1 MKSALRLVATFFI
14 FVITSIAWAVLGGVM
29 MNRTSNQ
36 SSELRGKVAEL
47 WGEPQTQAAPK
58 LEFRWTTERQATRKE
73 TSGGV
78 ERTIV
83 ERVEDKHKKDV
94 SLAGTKVSV
103 DLRLDQRLKGLTWY
117 SLYDVGFRGEWSY
130 VHREGMAGTLDI
142 DFRFPNQRG
151 IYDGFQLLI
160 DGKEQRLTPKNGAL
174 EQSIY
179 VEPNQKV
186 TIVVVYKSRGLD
198 EWRYQPDHNVAA
210 LEDFQATITTDFS
223 DIDYPSSTL
232 SPSTRVRKAGG
243 WDLGWSFKSVVT
255 GHGIG
260 MKTPQRIQPGQLAS
274 SLSFSAPISLGF
286 FFLLLMVLSKLR
298 GHDVHP
304 VNYLFL
310 GAAFFAFHLLFAYT
324 VDHLHIVP
332 AFALSSG
339 VSVLLVVS
347 YLRLV
352 VSPRFAFVEAGLAQL
367 VYLVGFSLAH
377 FFDGFT
383 GLTVTVLSIVT
394 LFLLMQLTGRIR
406 WGAEPPKAPSDKPSP
421 NTPPPPAP
429 PGTPMFDPPAPLPA
443 AGP

>member
-14 FVITSIAWAVLGGVM
+14 FILTSIAWVVLGGVM

-36 SSELRGKVAEL
+36 SSELRGKIAEL
-47 WGEPQTQAAPK
+47 WGEPQTQAAPT
-58 LEFRWTTERQATRKE
+58 LNFRWTTEREVSRKE
-73 TSGGV
+73 TTGGV

-83 ERVEDKHKKDV
+83 ERVREDHKKDV
-94 SLAGTKVSV
+94 SLASTNVRA

-117 SLYDVGFRGEWSY
+117 SLYDVGFKGEWSY
-130 VHREGMAGTLDI
+130 VHREKIAGWLDVQFSFPTSHGVYD
-142 DFRFPNQRG
+142 DFK
-151 IYDGFQLLI
+151 LTI
-160 DGKEQRLTPKNGAL
+160 DGKEQRLTPKNGSV
-174 EQSIY
+174 EQTIL
-179 VEPNQKV
+179 VEPDQKV
-186 TIVVVYKSRGLD
+186 SITASYKSRGLD
-198 EWRYQPDHNVAA
+198 EWRYRPSVGVSS
-210 LEDFQATITTDFS
+210 LEDFQAVITTSFA

-232 SPSTRVRKAGG
+232 SPSTRVDAKGG
-243 WDLGWSFKSVVT
+243 WELRWTFANVVT

-260 MKTPQRIQPGQLAS
+260 MKMPQRIQPGQLAA

-298 GHDVHP
+298 GHDIHP

-352 VSPRFAFVEAGLAQL
+352 VSPRFAFVEAALAQL

-383 GLTVTVLSIVT
+383 GLTVTVISILT

-406 WGAEPPKAPSDKPSP
+406 WGAEPKAPSDKPSP

-429 PGTPMFDPPAPLPA
+429 PATPMFDPPAPLPA